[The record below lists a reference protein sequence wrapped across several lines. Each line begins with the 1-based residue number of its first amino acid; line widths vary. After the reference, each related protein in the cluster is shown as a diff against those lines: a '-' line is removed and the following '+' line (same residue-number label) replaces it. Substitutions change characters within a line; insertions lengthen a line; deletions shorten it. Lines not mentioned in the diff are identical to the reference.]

1 MGWKRLG
8 IGGLRQRVAGKMSE
22 DIRVDV
28 DDPEVQRALTG
39 FTVEAID
46 EARDLLRYGDM
57 PSRMALIKM
66 VLSGALKAK
75 AENGAA
81 EAEEILEQTRKA
93 VAGIFDEGE

>member
-1 MGWKRLG
+1 M
-8 IGGLRQRVAGKMSE
+8 AKMS
-22 DIRVDV
+22 DDLRVDV

-57 PSRMALIKM
+57 PSRMSLIKI

-81 EAEEILEQTRKA
+81 EAEELLEETRRA
-93 VAGIFDEGE
+93 IAGVLEPNDES